1 MLVFHRGVKETENI
15 HIYETEIHFSLLFH
29 SKITQNDQCTLII
42 SPLIDLL
49 LQLPEAELWL
59 YIWGKG
65 VKFVVSQSNN
75 PADI

>member
-15 HIYETEIHFSLLFH
+15 HIYETEIHFYLIFH

-49 LQLPEAELWL
+49 LQLPEAEL
-59 YIWGKG
+59 
-65 VKFVVSQSNN
+65 
-75 PADI
+75 